1 MESRNFV
8 TEFKNT
14 IYGISRKSDLRF
26 WNRKAVHRG
35 TATNWKVQ
43 EYVIETH
50 DQYPRRMCFD
60 VFGDDKIKQFNI
72 QVGEELNVSFDI
84 DAREWQ
90 RCWFNSIRA
99 WKVERV
105 GATPQMPPVEAPF
118 PPVNAAPA
126 DFSMTDEKDDL
137 PF

>member
-14 IYGISRKSDLRF
+14 IYGISRKSDCGS
-26 WNRKAVHRG
+26 G
-35 TATNWKVQ
+35 T
-43 EYVIETH
+43 E
-50 DQYPRRMCFD
+50 RRYIAERQQNGRYKNMSSKHTTSIRVACALMSL
-60 VFGDDKIKQFNI
+60 VTTKSNSFNI

-90 RCWFNSIRA
+90 GRWFNSIRA